1 MKKNISLKEITNH
14 LREKERKLIPP
25 KDTNNP
31 LATSGTSCNESVI
44 RGMKQ
49 LYLAYI
55 TEVASSHP
63 DIVDGSDLIQ
73 NGTLQT
79 IPSLLTQDGWDI
91 AR

>member
-55 TEVASSHP
+55 TKVASSHP

>member
-1 MKKNISLKEITNH
+1 MKKNVSLKEITNH
-14 LREKERKLIPP
+14 LREKEKKLIPP

-31 LATSGTSCNESVI
+31 LATSGTSCNESVT

-63 DIVDGSDLIQ
+63 EIVDGSDLIQ